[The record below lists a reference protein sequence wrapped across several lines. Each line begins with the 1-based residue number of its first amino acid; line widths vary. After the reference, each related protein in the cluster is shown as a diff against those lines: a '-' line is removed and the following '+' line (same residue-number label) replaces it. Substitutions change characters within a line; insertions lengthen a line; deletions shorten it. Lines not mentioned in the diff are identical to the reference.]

1 VKLSAHWWPLPPGV
15 TAADHRLTIHAL
27 LTSIGAGNRG
37 NLPDVQSLALA
48 RIVVVASLAW
58 VSAGA
63 AGEPTASGASATMAP
78 AWKQVRYGNPNALR
92 LRSQVGLVIDEREG
106 HILYARDI
114 DKPRPIASLT
124 KLLTAMTLLDAKLS
138 LERVIEITREDRDRL
153 KGSRSSLRFGTRL
166 TRGDLMRIAL
176 VASDNRAAAALAR
189 TYPGGREALIR
200 VMNQKAAL
208 LGLLARLAYVAR
220 NYPLI
225 NRWSTTRRFS
235 VEDRES
241 GKALSFRNTNSLVHR
256 KRWDIA
262 MSKTGFTSEA
272 GNCLLMRTTI
282 VERPLI
288 VVLLNSWG
296 KLSKYGDSG
305 RIRDWLVASERDAKA
320 EEKRA
325 RRAPAIASPP
335 LQVTAISG

>member
-1 VKLSAHWWPLPPGV
+1 
-15 TAADHRLTIHAL
+15 
-27 LTSIGAGNRG
+27 
-37 NLPDVQSLALA
+37 
-48 RIVVVASLAW
+48 
-58 VSAGA
+58 
-63 AGEPTASGASATMAP
+63 
-78 AWKQVRYGNPNALR
+78 
-92 LRSQVGLVIDEREG
+92 
-106 HILYARDI
+106 
-114 DKPRPIASLT
+114 
-124 KLLTAMTLLDAKLS
+124 
-138 LERVIEITREDRDRL
+138 
-153 KGSRSSLRFGTRL
+153 
-166 TRGDLMRIAL
+166 
-176 VASDNRAAAALAR
+176 
-189 TYPGGREALIR
+189 
-200 VMNQKAAL
+200 
-208 LGLLARLAYVAR
+208 
-220 NYPLI
+220 
-225 NRWSTTRRFS
+225 
-235 VEDRES
+235 
-241 GKALSFRNTNSLVHR
+241 VHR